1 MNNGGGRKIEGMNRL
16 RPEIKRLFT
25 AKEERRARLAALPF
39 HEKVQAVVQMQQMT
53 APLLRA
59 RGKQVRIWELPPSDV

>member
-1 MNNGGGRKIEGMNRL
+1 MERMDGL
-16 RPEIKRLFT
+16 RPEIERLFT

-59 RGKQVRIWELPPSDV
+59 RGKQVRIWKLPPSDV

>member
-1 MNNGGGRKIEGMNRL
+1 MEGMGRMT
-16 RPEIKRLFT
+16 PEIEQPFT
-25 AKEERRARLAALPF
+25 ANEERRARLAALSF

-59 RGKQVRIWELPPSDV
+59 QGKQVRIWKLPPFDDV

>member
-1 MNNGGGRKIEGMNRL
+1 MDRL
-16 RPEIKRLFT
+16 RPEIERLFT

-59 RGKQVRIWELPPSDV
+59 RGKQVRIWKLPPSDV

>member
-1 MNNGGGRKIEGMNRL
+1 MEGMDRL
-16 RPEIKRLFT
+16 RPEIERLFT

-39 HEKVQAVVQMQQMT
+39 HEKVKAVIQMQQMA

-59 RGKQVRIWELPPSDV
+59 RGKRVRVWALPQSET

>member
-1 MNNGGGRKIEGMNRL
+1 MDRL
-16 RPEIKRLFT
+16 NPEIERLFC

-39 HEKVQAVVQMQQMT
+39 PEKVQAVVQMQRMA

-59 RGKQVRIWELPPSDV
+59 RGKQVRVWEFSTVPNER

>member
-1 MNNGGGRKIEGMNRL
+1 MDRL
-16 RPEIKRLFT
+16 RPEIERLFT

-39 HEKVQAVVQMQQMT
+39 PEKVQAVVQMQQMT

-59 RGKQVRIWELPPSDV
+59 RGKPVRIWELPPSDI

>member
-1 MNNGGGRKIEGMNRL
+1 MERIDRL
-16 RPEIKRLFT
+16 RPEIQRLFT

-39 HEKVQAVVQMQQMT
+39 HEKVQAVVRMQQMA

-59 RGKQVRIWELPPSDV
+59 RGKRVRIWDLPTSDI

>member
-1 MNNGGGRKIEGMNRL
+1 MDRMDRL
-16 RPEIKRLFT
+16 RPEIERLFT
-25 AKEERRARLAALPF
+25 AKEKRRARLAALPF

-59 RGKQVRIWELPPSDV
+59 RGKQVRIWKLPPSDV

>member
-1 MNNGGGRKIEGMNRL
+1 MDHL
-16 RPEIKRLFT
+16 RPEIERLFT

>member
-1 MNNGGGRKIEGMNRL
+1 MDRMDRL
-16 RPEIKRLFT
+16 RPEIERLFT

-59 RGKQVRIWELPPSDV
+59 RGKQVRIWKLPPSDV

>member
-1 MNNGGGRKIEGMNRL
+1 MDRL
-16 RPEIKRLFT
+16 RPEIERLFT

-39 HEKVQAVVQMQQMT
+39 HEKVQAVVQMQKMT

-59 RGKQVRIWELPPSDV
+59 RGKVVRIWELPPSDV